1 MVDVGT
7 TKVSCQLVDLSFG
20 EVLAVA
26 GAMNPQISFGEDLIC
41 RVSYVEAKPQ
51 SVGEM
56 AG

>member
-7 TKVSCQLVDLSFG
+7 ITVSCQLVDLSSG

-26 GAMNPQISFGEDLIC
+26 GAMKPQISFGEDLIC

>member
-1 MVDVGT
+1 MVDVCT
-7 TKVSCQLVDLSFG
+7 TTVSCQLVDLSSG

-41 RVSYVEAKPQ
+41 RVSYVVAKPQ
-51 SVGEM
+51 SVSEM